1 MQLFCDSAS
10 RRIRTRKRVGA
21 ASNDA
26 GVNLRVR
33 NGVVRLEQSDAA
45 RPPQF
50 RILSARGRWTRG
62 VESEAHGE
70 GIRCRRVVLNGRRE
84 LFGIG
89 RNRRNVAVQVLQ
101 CVNRDPE
108 MADSR
113 VDFPIAG
120 PKFAQLPNNG
130 PNYLRDRSLRGT
142 VGIIC
147 GCHSDK
153 MIIDKFRCTYQTQ
166 GIEACSSGMDA
177 RNEVQ
182 ILFSVVKRFANVHV
196 YLTTRRQMVA
206 CDYVS

>member
-1 MQLFCDSAS
+1 MRHA
-10 RRIRTRKRVGA
+10 RRSSGFSLPGA
-21 ASNDA
+21 AGLEVSKAKPTAKGSDAVGWSSTA
-26 GVNLRVR
+26 GVNCSVSDETDETLPS
-33 NGVVRLEQSDAA
+33 RL
-45 RPPQF
+45 
-50 RILSARGRWTRG
+50 
-62 VESEAHGE
+62 
-70 GIRCRRVVLNGRRE
+70 
-84 LFGIG
+84 
-89 RNRRNVAVQVLQ
+89 LQ